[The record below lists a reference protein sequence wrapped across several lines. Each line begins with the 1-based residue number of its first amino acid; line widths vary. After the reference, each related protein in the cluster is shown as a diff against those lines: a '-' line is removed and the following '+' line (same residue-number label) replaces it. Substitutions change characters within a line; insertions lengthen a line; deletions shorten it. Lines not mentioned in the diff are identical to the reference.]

1 MATLRFE
8 GVDEYIAELNKLGG
22 ATEEIVGKTIYHGAK
37 VVADAIKANIRALP
51 VTQGVYGDDNH
62 KLNGITAAQKTGLI
76 NGFGIS
82 PMRKTGTQSDVKIGF
97 DGYNRTFTK
106 RFPTGQPNVMVA
118 RSIEGGTSFRQKHP
132 FVAPAVRATK
142 GQAEQ
147 IMKETLEKEIR
158 NITGG

>member
-1 MATLRFE
+1 MATLKFE
-8 GVDEYIAELNKLGG
+8 GVDAYITELNRLEG
-22 ATEEIVGKTIYHGAK
+22 ATEEIIGKTIYKGAG

-51 VTQGVYGDDNH
+51 IAQGVMGTEGK

-82 PMRKTGTQSDVKIGF
+82 PMRNQSGQYDVKIGF

-106 RFPTGQPNVMVA
+106 QYPNGQPNVVVA
-118 RSIEGGTSFRQKHP
+118 RSIEAGTSFRQKHP

-142 GQAEQ
+142 GQAEA
-147 IMKETLEKEIR
+147 IMKETLEAEIR
-158 NITGG
+158 KVTGG